1 MYMKAAR
8 YASILSALA
17 VLSSGCSVE
26 LEHGLDERQ
35 ANRVTGVLEAAGV
48 SADKVA
54 EEGASDAYKIVV
66 ARSEAG
72 RAFALLDARDLPRRE
87 QHGLADTFAASSL
100 LPSATEDRARLGAA
114 LAAELERT
122 LEGVPGVVGAR
133 VHLALPV
140 EEPLVGAAEHAR
152 PTASVLL
159 KAAGALPL
167 ADADVQKIV
176 AGAVPGM
183 QAADVS
189 VVRAGGAADAPAP
202 PFEPTTSSPRSLST
216 TDSGSPCRDPGLR
229 LGRPP
234 SRPRDAQFRTS
245 RELPSANTDSPG
257 ALPTTR
263 RSAGCRTG

>member
-1 MYMKAAR
+1 MKAAR
-8 YASILSALA
+8 HASFPSALA
-17 VLSSGCSVE
+17 ALVVFGIASAGCSVE

-35 ANRVTGVLEAAGV
+35 ANQVAAVLESAGV
-48 SADKVA
+48 AADKVA
-54 EEGASDAYKIVV
+54 EEGTSDAYKIVV
-66 ARSEAG
+66 ARGEAG
-72 RAFALLDARDLPRRE
+72 RAFALLEARDLPRRE

-122 LEGVPGVVGAR
+122 LQGVPGVVAAR

-159 KAAGALPL
+159 KAASSAPVTL

-189 VVRAGGAADAPAP
+189 VVRAGGVADPTAP
-202 PFEPTTSSPRSLST
+202 PFERVGPLRVARDSKTMAATLATSGLLVIFALAVGLVLT
-216 TDSGSPCRDPGLR
+216 ALR
-229 LGRPP
+229 LGQLR
-234 SRPRDAQFRTS
+234 RRV
-245 RELPSANTDSPG
+245 RELT
-257 ALPTTR
+257 PTATNR
-263 RSAGCRTG
+263 A